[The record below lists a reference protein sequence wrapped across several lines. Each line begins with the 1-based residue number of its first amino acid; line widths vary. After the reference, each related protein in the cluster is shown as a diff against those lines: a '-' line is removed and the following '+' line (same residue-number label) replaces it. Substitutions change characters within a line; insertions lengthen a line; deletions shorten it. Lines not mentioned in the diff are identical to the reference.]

1 MTSDARMRTLAGL
14 RADID
19 LPESDVLA
27 ILELL
32 GSAQLSVESHGD
44 NFCAG
49 LLEQCATQLRRRHGV
64 SRTQPSGD
72 PVWAESSLPAL
83 VHLLIYVQAEV
94 AEKLRDPEC
103 AVAIDQCIDRLLQTY
118 RPRPE
123 ELRTVTAH

>member
-1 MTSDARMRTLAGL
+1 MRTLAGL

-19 LPESDVLA
+19 RPEWDVHA

-44 NFCAG
+44 SFCAG
-49 LLEQCATQLRRRHGV
+49 LLEQCAAHLRERHGF
-64 SRTQPSGD
+64 SGCRQNGD
-72 PVWAESSLPAL
+72 PVWADSSLPAL

-94 AEKLRDPEC
+94 EDKLRDPACVE
-103 AVAIDQCIDRLLQTY
+103 VFDQCIDRLLQTH
-118 RPRPE
+118 RLEPE